1 MARQKIC
8 LAAAK
13 LPQLILPHLKGHLIC
28 LIEVFLLQH
37 LRRISAMHCGNVS
50 CVVI

>member
-13 LPQLILPHLKGHLIC
+13 LPQLILPHLKGQ
-28 LIEVFLLQH
+28 IEVFLLQH